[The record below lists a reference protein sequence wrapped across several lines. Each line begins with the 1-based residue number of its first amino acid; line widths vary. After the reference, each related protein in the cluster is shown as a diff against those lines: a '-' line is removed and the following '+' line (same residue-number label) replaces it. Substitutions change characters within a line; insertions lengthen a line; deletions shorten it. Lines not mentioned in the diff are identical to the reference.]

1 METASDYL
9 MSSGYLKSLQRL
21 VAPRQ
26 ILNIPDK
33 LSPAGTIPL
42 SQKSAWQ
49 IGFVSQV

>member
-1 METASDYL
+1 METVTDHL